1 MDTMLR
7 SLHGGS
13 LAFEGAMLFVL
24 LAGCAPANRPPSAS
38 DLRPAFADVAY
49 GPAERHRLDFY
60 RAPGDRPAPVV
71 AYFHGG
77 GFVSGDKEEI
87 NAGLVAALNKAGI
100 HFASV
105 NYRYVDGG
113 ELLFPAPLLDGA
125 RAVQFLRTKA
135 RRWNI
140 DPERIA
146 CFGGSAGAGISLWV
160 GFHDDLADPQNA
172 DPVLRESSRIAAVGS
187 LNGQSTYDPIVIR
200 ELVGGRAW
208 QHPSMFKLFG
218 LRDAE
223 QALNP
228 TPEQRRLYRESA
240 AITWLTAD
248 DPPVF
253 MAYDEP
259 DGPLPDDARPGDGIH
274 HPAFGRLLKERMDQL
289 GVENA
294 FVNLDGGKVKDVNAI
309 GEMLEFFERRLG
321 VEGAK

>member
-7 SLHGGS
+7 WLRGGS
-13 LAFEGAMLFVL
+13 LAVEGAMLLVL
-24 LAGCAPANRPPSAS
+24 LSGCAPANHSPSPSDVRPT
-38 DLRPAFADVAY
+38 FADVAY
-49 GPAERHRLDFY
+49 GSAERHRLDFY
-60 RAPGDRPAPVV
+60 QAPGDRPTPVV

-87 NAGLVAALNKAGI
+87 NAGLVAALNKSGI

-113 ELLFPAPLLDGA
+113 DVRFPAPLVDGA

-135 RRWNI
+135 RKWNI

-187 LNGQSTYDPIVIR
+187 LNGQPTYDPIVIR

-208 QHPSMFKLFG
+208 QHPSMYKLFG

-228 TPEQRRLYRESA
+228 TPEQRRLYQESA

-259 DGPLPDDARPGDGIH
+259 DGPLPDDAKPGDGIH
-274 HPAFGRLLKERMDQL
+274 HPAFGRMLKERMDEL
-289 GVENA
+289 GIENV
-294 FVNLDGGKVKDVNAI
+294 FINLDGGKVKDVNAL

>member
-1 MDTMLR
+1 MITKLHVLR
-7 SLHGGS
+7 GGC
-13 LAFEGAMLFVL
+13 LAVEGTMLFVL
-24 LAGCAPANRPPSAS
+24 LAGCAPEKRARLAS
-38 DLRPAFADVAY
+38 DVRPTLADVVY
-49 GPAERHRLDFY
+49 GPAARHRLDFY
-60 RAPGDRPAPVV
+60 QAAGDRPAPVA

-87 NAGLVAALNKAGI
+87 NPGLVAALNKSGI
-100 HFASV
+100 HFASI
-105 NYRYVDGG
+105 NYRYVDGQDV
-113 ELLFPAPLLDGA
+113 LFPAPLLDGA

-135 RRWNI
+135 GQWNI
-140 DPERIA
+140 DPDRIA

-187 LNGQSTYDPIVIR
+187 LNGQSTYNPIVIR

-208 QHPSMFKLFG
+208 QHPSMYKLFG

-223 QALNP
+223 QALDP
-228 TPEQRRLYRESA
+228 TPEQRRLYDVSA

-259 DGPLPDDARPGDGIH
+259 DGPLSDDAKPGDGIH
-274 HPAFGRLLKERMDQL
+274 HPAFGRMLKERMDQL
-289 GVENA
+289 GVENV
-294 FVNLDGGKVKDVNAI
+294 FINLDGGKVKDVNAI

-321 VEGAK
+321 VEGAE